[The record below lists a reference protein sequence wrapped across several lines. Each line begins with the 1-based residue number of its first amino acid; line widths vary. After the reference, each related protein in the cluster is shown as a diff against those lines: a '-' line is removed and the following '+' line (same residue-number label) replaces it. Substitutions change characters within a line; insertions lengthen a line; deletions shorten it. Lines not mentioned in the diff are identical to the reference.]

1 MICVFCLIT
10 PCVAC
15 ALSSKSPIEKSS
27 SSRNRKRKK
36 HKNWSAGSNLE
47 QISNSNNRVDITAN
61 ASKFAVFSAIR
72 STIVEF
78 ESKLNIYQNIQDK
91 VRRTGQSLSKSQ
103 ENDTDG
109 ESLVGD
115 VTERGVVIQVPQ
127 IVGAGLKGLYE
138 LIAEARH
145 VSPTLCTKALKALL
159 DIIHGQVPESFK
171 SEPSD
176 LIQPLYDLLLNLA
189 TFHNANAAIEASD
202 SWSAISC
209 SALLGLCV
217 ACGDTGKT
225 LKAIAAIL
233 MSPKPMAG
241 QHIQVWHTLIALAT

>member
-1 MICVFCLIT
+1 M
-10 PCVAC
+10 
-15 ALSSKSPIEKSS
+15 
-27 SSRNRKRKK
+27 
-36 HKNWSAGSNLE
+36 
-47 QISNSNNRVDITAN
+47 
-61 ASKFAVFSAIR
+61 
-72 STIVEF
+72 EF
-78 ESKLNIYQNIQDK
+78 ESKLNLYQNIQDK
-91 VRRTGQSLSKSQ
+91 VRRTGQSLTKSL

-115 VTERGVVIQVPQ
+115 VTERGVAIQVPQ

-145 VSPTLCTKALKALL
+145 VSPSLCTKALKALL
-159 DIIHGQVPESFK
+159 DIIHGQVPESFRT
-171 SEPSD
+171 EPCD

-189 TFHNANAAIEASD
+189 TLHNGSAADPSD
-202 SWSAISC
+202 SVASWSAISC

-233 MSPKPMAG
+233 MSPKQLHV
-241 QHIQVWHTLIALAT
+241 QHIQVRDIEVGPIADNHRLL